1 MTYEEKLKLLQTIDD
16 DDDESKWEG
25 LLLIKNAQHSIDK
38 TLKCGQKLF
47 ENCPF
52 AMIH

>member
-25 LLLIKNAQHSIDK
+25 LLVKNAQYSSDK
-38 TLKCGQKLF
+38 NLKCGQKLF